1 MELVSNTFDNSSL
14 IIFNLSTDKDNVALS
29 FACDWIEE
37 FAKRYAVVRVWSVHV
52 GFYDLPANVRVT
64 ELGGGSL
71 TKRFLIILR
80 IFPILFYL
88 IKKPNSHVFYHM
100 NAPIAA
106 LLGTLFKIFK
116 IPQILWYSHAHASA
130 ALRIAVYLVN
140 KVVSTSSESF
150 PLFTKKL
157 IPTGHGVRDQ
167 NTVRPPQINPTY
179 SISFL
184 GRVSRVKR
192 LEILLNEVSMF
203 QKVHD
208 QQFKIFVIGPCE
220 GARDQKYKSELTD
233 LAKKGDVELIF
244 IGSIPHK
251 NVQFELSKCDLAF
264 NGTLKSLDKGA
275 IESVFAKCILISD
288 QSNTLIECGYSDFS
302 LDASGEALTISEQL
316 SLIVSLSESQKT
328 ALTEKAKIETFFRHS
343 LSSTIDKIC
352 MGFSNIKSSNEK

>member
-130 ALRIAVYLVN
+130 ALIIAVYLVDIERDHER
-140 KVVSTSSESF
+140 VIRF
-150 PLFTKKL
+150 LF
-157 IPTGHGVRDQ
+157 
-167 NTVRPPQINPTY
+167 QICRK
-179 SISFL
+179 F
-184 GRVSRVKR
+184 R
-192 LEILLNEVSMF
+192 LNICPK
-203 QKVHD
+203 Q
-208 QQFKIFVIGPCE
+208 
-220 GARDQKYKSELTD
+220 
-233 LAKKGDVELIF
+233 
-244 IGSIPHK
+244 
-251 NVQFELSKCDLAF
+251 
-264 NGTLKSLDKGA
+264 
-275 IESVFAKCILISD
+275 
-288 QSNTLIECGYSDFS
+288 
-302 LDASGEALTISEQL
+302 
-316 SLIVSLSESQKT
+316 
-328 ALTEKAKIETFFRHS
+328 IETHV
-343 LSSTIDKIC
+343 
-352 MGFSNIKSSNEK
+352 N